1 MPVKLLIGVKVAYI
15 SKLCNKHGQSDA
27 GFAWRRGR
35 VAGRRTDIL
44 AVDSGDAAAA
54 VENPVVR
61 ERWAKG
67 VAANYFDNF
76 TTTHLVTFGIS
87 TPNINVR
94 KLSVYA
100 VWKGY
105 NCWVDLGRRYIP
117 CAPLTAVARINKM
130 DTMDRNPEEH
140 ETITYDPFTSDVA
153 LLSLFTALT
162 SQSAAM
168 KALCS
173 APGSH
178 FVRLV
183 PGVIAESEY
192 LGVLQDGEF
201 LISDQWIVPP
211 E

>member
-1 MPVKLLIGVKVAYI
+1 MINECEIARQSVIIRAMVKGTDHIDAIPALVKVYDRWYPSPMW
-15 SKLCNKHGQSDA
+15 SKIAAIDYTKG
-27 GFAWRRGR
+27 
-35 VAGRRTDIL
+35 VAAI
-44 AVDSGDAAAA
+44 
-54 VENPVVR
+54 

-76 TTTHLVTFGIS
+76 TTTHLVTFRIV

-105 NCWVDLGRRYIP
+105 NCWVDLGRQYIP

-140 ETITYDPFTSDVA
+140 ETIAYDPFTSDVA
-153 LLSLFTALT
+153 LLSLYTALT